1 MNSREKGKRGERELA
16 KELQAYGYDTKRG
29 QQYCGADGNADVVGL
44 PGIWIECKR
53 AEQLRMKDWIE
64 QARNDARAQSMKDRR
79 YIIPTVM
86 HRRNNEEWLVTMRL
100 DDWQI
105 IYDKYYE
112 FFTGQKGVSR

>member
-1 MNSREKGKRGERELA
+1 MNSREKGKRGERQLA
-16 KELQAYGYDTKRG
+16 KELQSYGYDTKRG
-29 QQYCGADGNADVVGL
+29 QQYCGAEGNADVVGL

-53 AEQLRMKDWIE
+53 AEQLRMKEWLS
-64 QARNDARAQSMKDRR
+64 QATEDAISASKNEGR

-86 HRRNNEEWLVTMRL
+86 HRRNNEAWLVTMRL

-112 FFTGQKGVSR
+112 YYTGKKGVSR